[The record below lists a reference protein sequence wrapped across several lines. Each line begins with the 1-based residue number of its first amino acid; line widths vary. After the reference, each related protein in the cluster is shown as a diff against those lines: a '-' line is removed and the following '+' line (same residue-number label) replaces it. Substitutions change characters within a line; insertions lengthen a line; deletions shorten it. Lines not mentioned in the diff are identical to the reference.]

1 MRVILIA
8 GTIAA
13 TSASLAA
20 HGSAADAGRT
30 SGWDVAVLLMLGAGA
45 ALYAIGSSRLAARG
59 ARVRRAERG
68 AFWVGW
74 AALVV
79 AVSPPF
85 DRIVSVLFS
94 AHMAQHELLMLV
106 GAPLGVVGRPI
117 VPWLW
122 ALPGRMRPATG
133 AGLRRDAI
141 VAVWQWLTMPPVAV
155 ALHGAVVWIWHAPVL
170 YEAALRS
177 DAIHALQHA
186 MFVGSAVCFWWGLVY
201 GRYGRAGYGA
211 AAFYVFLTSL
221 HTGILGAI
229 FTLSQAPFYSVY
241 ANRTP
246 AVGAD
251 AAVDQQLAGLY
262 MWIPAGMILMLAG
275 LGLLVAWLAESDR
288 RSAVSF
294 SPSQRSTQTR

>member
-1 MRVILIA
+1 MRVILIV
-8 GTIAA
+8 GMMAA
-13 TSASLAA
+13 ASAAVAA
-20 HGSAADAGRT
+20 HAGAADAAWT
-30 SGWDVAVLLMLGAGA
+30 SGWDIAVFLMLAAAA
-45 ALYAIGSSRLAARG
+45 ALYAIGSARLSARG

-68 AFWVGW
+68 AFWIGW
-74 AALVV
+74 TALVV

-106 GAPLGVVGRPI
+106 GAPLIVVGRPI

-122 ALPGRMRPATG
+122 ALPGGIRPATG
-133 AGLRRDAI
+133 AGLKRQF
-141 VAVWQWLTMPPVAV
+141 VSKVWRWLTMPPVAV
-155 ALHGAVVWIWHAPVL
+155 ALHGAIVWLWHAPVL
-170 YEAALRS
+170 YEAAVRS
-177 DAIHALQHA
+177 DAVHALQHG

-229 FTLSQAPFYSVY
+229 FTLSQAPFYSIY
-241 ANRTP
+241 AGRTP
-246 AVGAD
+246 AVGGD
-251 AAVDQQLAGLY
+251 AGIDQQLAGLY

-288 RSAVSF
+288 RAAV
-294 SPSQRSTQTR
+294 RTGAVEWE